1 VNNEILTFC
10 SINFNKVISSS
21 LLANE
26 IKNQEYLKVFYH
38 SVKSDIENDDIEKLV
53 QKIGLPFKVFINGD
67 PKIYQSVTDFKEG
80 YQMILTDKLKVAIQ
94 CQKFDELSSNS
105 RGTFGARGHIWI
117 NLVYLGDSSD
127 FEVIKNSDRSNIELW
142 KFRIT
147 KLSISSILESYI
159 KKCKANP

>member
-1 VNNEILTFC
+1 MKSLLFILLFLTDLL
-10 SINFNKVISSS
+10 SSS

-38 SVKSDIENDDIEKLV
+38 SVQSDIENDDIEKLV
-53 QKIGLPFKVFINGD
+53 QKIGFPFKVFINGE
-67 PKIYQSVTDFKEG
+67 PKIYKSVTDFKEG
-80 YQMILTDKLKVAIQ
+80 YQMILTDKLKAAIR
-94 CQKFDELSSNS
+94 CQKFDDLSSNS

-142 KFRIT
+142 QFRIT
-147 KLSISSILESYI
+147 KLSISSILDSYI
-159 KKCKANP
+159 KKCGAD